1 MRKQLG
7 LWRKAMNKR
16 LLQRFSQYELTKSQ
30 IRIADY
36 IGKNQKRV
44 LGMTA
49 KELGQEVDVSD
60 ATIIRFAR
68 TVGFEGYTQLQE
80 FIEKELKE
88 HNEKIGKHSLHDR
101 YVMQFE
107 RYNETES
114 TSEEMIRLMS
124 SNLENSIRQNQEEL
138 YKKISVM
145 ILDARKKVVIGLRGG
160 KGPAVQFARLAG
172 LITNNVRALISEG
185 HDDIRYLLELDENDV
200 VIFLS
205 FPRYYTID
213 EKITTVLAERRVPI
227 ILITDSMTNPL
238 TRYAKEVLLVETEH
252 CGFFHSM
259 IGVEG
264 VLEYILILM
273 CWRNPEEFR
282 EKLEQRDAVLNDY
295 LINAGK

>member
-1 MRKQLG
+1 
-7 LWRKAMNKR
+7 MNKR

-30 IRIADY
+30 LRIADY
-36 IGKNQKRV
+36 IAKNQKRI

-49 KELGQEVDVSD
+49 KELGQEVNVSD

-68 TVGFEGYTQLQE
+68 AVGFEGYAELQE
-80 FIEKELKE
+80 CIERELKE

-101 YVMQFE
+101 YVMQFQ
-107 RYNETES
+107 RYNEVES

-138 YKKISVM
+138 YKKVSSM

-160 KGPAVQFARLAG
+160 KGPAVQFARIAG
-172 LITNNVRALISEG
+172 LITNNVRAIISEG

-200 VIFLS
+200 AVFLS

-213 EKITTVLAERRVPI
+213 EKITTVLVERRVPI
-227 ILITDSMTNPL
+227 ILITDSMTNP
-238 TRYAKEVLLVETEH
+238 TARYAREVLLVETEH

-295 LINAGK
+295 LINSGKS